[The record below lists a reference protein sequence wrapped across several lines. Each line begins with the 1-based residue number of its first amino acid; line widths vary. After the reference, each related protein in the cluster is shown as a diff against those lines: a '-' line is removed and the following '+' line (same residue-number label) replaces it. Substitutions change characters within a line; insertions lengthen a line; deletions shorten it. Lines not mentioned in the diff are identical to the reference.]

1 MRAVLADE
9 QADKVPFDNLAKT
22 YYRINTASGKIEGS
36 KPLGSDYDKH
46 RRRNYVLWINS
57 TGEV

>member
-22 YYRINTASGKIEGS
+22 YYRINTASG
-36 KPLGSDYDKH
+36 
-46 RRRNYVLWINS
+46 
-57 TGEV
+57 